1 MLKKYEDLNY
11 DAKEFFTEELDNLI
25 PKEFDK
31 QLLERCYIEMN
42 KLYEIGLL
50 FIIEYLYKYHLKNP
64 KIKYY
69 FKGMINNLL
78 FLYVLHLSEVD
89 PLKYNLP
96 YELFTD
102 KKIDVWLINGGS
114 IDLARYLEKCSY
126 DFKLVAGSF
135 EKEDI
140 EEINELEKN
149 HYLIIPSCYHS
160 KGMSFKLNEFGMFE
174 TEEDYRNYKETFL
187 TIRIDEKNY
196 ITNYQTIGI
205 ENVISNEFESNLTKI
220 LLPKSVDD
228 YAKIKSLAQGT
239 KVWLTNQDRLFEQG
253 KINIQNIIATREDV
267 YEYLLEHSI
276 ESCIALDIVKFLHHV
291 RNSRSN
297 RLWNKYVTIM
307 KKHNCEESF
316 IEIISKI
323 LYISGRGQAVSECLF
338 ALDKSNYYDEK

>member
-1 MLKKYEDLNY
+1 MLEKYENLNY
-11 DAKEFFTEELDNLI
+11 EAKEFFTEELDNLI

-31 QLLERCYIEMN
+31 HLLEQCYIEMN
-42 KLYEIGLL
+42 MLYENGLL
-50 FIIEYLYKYHLKNP
+50 FIIEYLYKYHLENP
-64 KIKYY
+64 EIKYY

-78 FLYVLHLSEVD
+78 FLYVLRLSEVD
-89 PLKYNLP
+89 PLKYHLP
-96 YELFTD
+96 YELFND
-102 KKIDVWLINGGS
+102 KKIDVYLINGSS
-114 IDLARYLEKCSY
+114 IDLAIYLEKCSY

-149 HYLIIPSCYHS
+149 HYLIIPAWYHP
-160 KGMSFKLNEFGMFE
+160 KAMLFKLNEFGMFE
-174 TEEDYRNYKETFL
+174 TNEDYRNYRETFL

-196 ITNYQTIGI
+196 ITNYQTIEIG
-205 ENVISNEFESNLTKI
+205 NVISNEFESNLAKI
-220 LLPKSVDD
+220 LLPKSIDD
-228 YAKIKSLAQGT
+228 YAKIKSLAQGA
-239 KVWLTNQDRLFEQG
+239 KVWLANQDRLFDQG

-276 ESCIALDIVKFLHHV
+276 ESFIALDIVKYLYHT

-338 ALDKSNYYDEK
+338 ALDKSNYYEE